1 MEQYRI
7 LGHNK
12 QLVRSSF
19 NKVFSY
25 PKLKAS
31 AIKTD
36 INSCCSYPPQMKI
49 QTALQLSC
57 IDVSNGGLGISAE
70 GDKIF
75 VWETSN
81 GSLRV
86 RFIDY

>member
-1 MEQYRI
+1 
-7 LGHNK
+7 
-12 QLVRSSF
+12 
-19 NKVFSY
+19 
-25 PKLKAS
+25 
-31 AIKTD
+31 
-36 INSCCSYPPQMKI
+36 MKI
-49 QTALQLSC
+49 YTPLQLSC